1 MKLVSVEQ
9 CPETENTIKLDV
21 KITER
26 NETSQTLNGR
36 FYLPLV
42 INDEFRVTMKE
53 MRMDDGEW
61 TVKKVQ
67 INNKSLC
74 SVLDKYVWEMIDRT
88 RILLQSSSVCPI
100 LGGDYKIE
108 DAVLNFKDIEIPP
121 QAMGHV
127 KYQIVLT
134 NEGQAVMCQEF
145 EFKNSL
151 KYAGLLN

>member
-1 MKLVSVEQ
+1 MKLVSVKQ
-9 CPETENTIKLDV
+9 CPEAENTIKLDV
-21 KITER
+21 EITDG

-42 INDEFRVTMKE
+42 INDDFRVTMKE
-53 MRMDDGEW
+53 MRMEDGEW
-61 TVKKVQ
+61 ALKKVK

-88 RILLQSSSVCPI
+88 KILLQSSSVCPI
-100 LGGDYKIE
+100 VGGDYRME
-108 DAVLNFKDIEIPP
+108 DAVLNFKDIEVPP
-121 QAMGHV
+121 QALGHV

-134 NEGQAVMCQEF
+134 SEGQEVMCQEF

-151 KYAGLLN
+151 KYAGWLN